1 MGKSKDKKKSR
12 VSPARVLAREIT
24 ADIRKRDAYAR
35 ELLDARRSSSDL
47 SREDFEFAQVLVF
60 GVVMCSGTLDEFI
73 DRNLNS
79 PKDIK
84 PKVRDCLRISAYE
97 LLFLNKP
104 PHAVVDQGVELVR
117 ATSGKAAGLANAVLH
132 KMVED
137 AASFPWGDIDQDD
150 AAFARAYGVP
160 EWLATRLADEQG
172 RAQAGDM
179 LAACLKPAPTY
190 LCASPLDPEKT
201 FASDLSAQQVAAL
214 VPLEGMLL
222 EIGAGRGTK
231 TLLLQFRAL
240 RSLGRYIGI
249 HTVDVHAYKEEL
261 LARRLKD
268 MEVDCV
274 MTHTGD
280 ARDLDA
286 IAGLP
291 RSFDAVFIDAPC
303 SGTGTL
309 RRHPEIRWHL
319 SPDDV
324 KSLAKLQ
331 LALLESAAPRLRE
344 GGALVYATCSVLREE
359 NQDVIE
365 TFMAGEAG
373 KGFVIDP
380 ITPDELIDE
389 QPNWHIT
396 DEGFFASMPAEGCP
410 DGHFAARLRY
420 RG

>member
-1 MGKSKDKKKSR
+1 MGKNKKKGSKA
-12 VSPARVLAREIT
+12 SPARLFARKVT
-24 ADIRKRDAYAR
+24 ADVRKRDAYAR
-35 ELLDARRSSSDL
+35 ELLDAQRATSGL
-47 SREDFEFAQVLVF
+47 SREDFDFAQVLVF
-60 GVVMCSGTLDEFI
+60 GVVMCAGTLDEFV

-97 LLFLNKP
+97 LLFLGKP
-104 PHAVVDQGVELVR
+104 AHVVVDQGVELVR
-117 ATSGKAAGLANAVLH
+117 AVSGKAAGLANAVLH
-132 KMVED
+132 KMVAD
-137 AASFPWGDIDQDD
+137 AQQFPWGDAATDR

-160 EWLATRLADEQG
+160 EWLATRLAEQYG
-172 RAQAGDM
+172 THGAADM
-179 LAACLKPAPTY
+179 LEASLHAAPTY
-190 LCASPLDPEKT
+190 LCASPLDPDKT
-201 FASDLSAQQVAAL
+201 FASDLSAQQVAVL
-214 VPLEGMLL
+214 VPLEGLLL

-231 TLLLQFRAL
+231 TLLMQFRAL

-291 RSFDAVFIDAPC
+291 RQFDAVFVDAPC

-319 SPDDV
+319 SASDV
-324 KSLAKLQ
+324 VELADLQ
-331 LALLESAAPRLRE
+331 LAMLESAASRLRK

-359 NQDVIE
+359 NQGVVE
-365 TFMAGEAG
+365 SFLAGERG
-373 KGFVIDP
+373 RGFVVDP
-380 ITPDELIDE
+380 IAPDELIDA
-389 QPNWHIT
+389 QPNWKIT
-396 DEGFFASMPAEGCP
+396 DEGFFASMPADGCP

-420 RG
+420 LG